1 MAKLCDP
8 KEVQGDKLYDV
19 HEDWYYRDIYKDL
32 TLHYHKD
39 LVDGTSSWGRLVPMV
54 LETARK
60 RSITWDYKASR
71 YYTAYLFNTQ
81 IIKDTI
87 SDIVKYAFADELFE
101 EREVSK
107 RTFNGNERYIWKK
120 YEGGRD

>member
-1 MAKLCDP
+1 
-8 KEVQGDKLYDV
+8 
-19 HEDWYYRDIYKDL
+19 
-32 TLHYHKD
+32 
-39 LVDGTSSWGRLVPMV
+39 VDGSSSWGRLVPMM

-60 RSITWDYKASR
+60 RAVKWDQKAR
-71 YYTAYLFNTQ
+71 TYQTAYLFDKQ

-107 RTFNGNERYIWKK
+107 RTFNKNAKYIWKK